1 MGIRISRNWLRR
13 RLKRPTIATFEI
25 GEVLLTTSI
34 GEVLRQLRVAEVPRD
49 PSLPHHFAES
59 HAIHLR
65 EFGRLAEGERSLS
78 IERDGEFGPGPLR
91 NLRLGNTE
99 ALDHRVRD
107 CQGHP
112 HATTIPRFA
121 GQTPLLWWSSLH
133 AVLDLRVVAA
143 TNKNLREAVK
153 EGAFRQDLYFRLNVI
168 QIVLPPMRERPEDIL
183 PLARFFIEH
192 YNRKFRRRPPPDSCC
207 SPTIGPATCAN
218 CVTPSSAP

>member
-1 MGIRISRNWLRR
+1 
-13 RLKRPTIATFEI
+13 
-25 GEVLLTTSI
+25 
-34 GEVLRQLRVAEVPRD
+34 LRQLRVAEVPRD

-112 HATTIPRFA
+112 HATPIPRFA